1 MLIETQ
7 YLPSIPFFS
16 ALSKSSS
23 ITLEQFENF
32 GKQSFR
38 NRTQILS
45 SQGIQ
50 NLVIPVHNANSKI
63 LTKEITIDYTQKWQ
77 LLHLRA
83 IRSAYGKAPF
93 FEHYFPMI
101 EKVLL
106 SNQIHLWDLNLNFL
120 QVLLSC
126 LKINKSI
133 LFSDEY
139 IKTPSPEI
147 LDLRNVIHPK
157 KNIHEHDYF
166 KDYVHKKYFQ
176 VFGEQFVP
184 ELSIIDLLMNE
195 GPQAKA
201 YL

>member
-7 YLPSIPFFS
+7 YLPSISFFS
-16 ALSKSSS
+16 AVCQSST

-50 NLVIPVHNANSKI
+50 NLVIPVNNANSKI

-77 LLHLRA
+77 LLHMRA

-101 EKVLL
+101 ENVIL
-106 SNQIHLWDLNLNFL
+106 SNQKYLWDLNLNLL

-126 LKINKSI
+126 FKINKSI

-157 KNIHEHDYF
+157 KIIHEHDYF
-166 KDYVHKKYFQ
+166 KEYVFKKYFQ